1 MHQNYPLLPGNL
13 LTWVDVDE
21 HCAVLA
27 TKGLWPE
34 WLKEA
39 NAWWDGIELTVSP
52 GTDEHTALNWLNTA
66 FGRGSIRTS
75 DFGFELILDRPRDM
89 HVEGLPVT
97 IHVEDPVQPSVRL
110 PKLIDRRVTDELAE
124 PLPRPESDLFPGGVQ
139 VVAFHS
145 FKGGVGRTVH
155 AVALADLLA
164 QRGRKVLLVD
174 ADLEAPGISWM
185 YESQGG
191 AADIAYDDVLALLHG
206 SSGGDRSQAVR
217 IASEYLANQETL
229 LHKTGGQGRLVILP
243 TSRRVR
249 LGPPRIE
256 PGQLLTPDRPR
267 YFLTESLA
275 DLAARAGLDTVVV
288 DLRAGAS
295 ELSAPILLD
304 PRVQRTFVTTLS
316 SQSLDGTDRLIRQLG
331 DKAVALT
338 GRDPE
343 PSVIITQYREDQ
355 HGEEVEK
362 AKVQLSQALEEL
374 RGVQATAS
382 PDADGGSSQPDPT
395 SEVDAQVLTEPLL
408 SPFRDELLALPQSW
422 DDVIAVVRRLGIGDR
437 LLESMSLSIESD
449 SATQVSKE
457 PDLDT
462 RRAALHSRA
471 KSLVFAEK
479 TGLDSSLGFLS
490 TAPLR
495 RLVGD
500 HRTALPVTVVVGAKG
515 SGKTFTYARLCVAG
529 SWQRFAQSAEEEV
542 RVDAPIVPVLDPT
555 NMGTDAGEGG
565 TSPQR
570 LRAAAADGAGA
581 TALDIRNVLDEALAS
596 EHRESLA
603 FWRDVWLRCMAMAVA
618 GPTLTKSAEEVL
630 FERSMKPAL
639 FVFDGLE
646 DVFQELVGDAKRIAL
661 RALFIEIPDWL
672 RTFRGRPFG
681 AVIFVREDLVRWAVR
696 QNLGQYL
703 DRYEPYALRWDSQEA
718 LRLALWVAS
727 TAKAVERPD
736 GDLMELGSEKVVDAL
751 VPLWGVK
758 MGRKNSREAR
768 SDRWVPAALGDF
780 NDQVQARD
788 VVRFIR
794 DAAELSQGDQD
805 WQDRLLVPGAMRQAL
820 VRCSAEKLDELRQ
833 ENPSVGDL
841 LANVGRFA
849 DDVVMPFTA
858 EDVGLDAN
866 AIATLREAGALDRD
880 TDGLYRLPEI
890 YRHALGFR
898 TRGRARVVRT

>member
-1 MHQNYPLLPGNL
+1 MYQNYPLLPGNL

-21 HCAVLA
+21 HCTILA
-27 TKGLWPE
+27 IKGLWPD

-39 NAWWDGIELTVSP
+39 NAWWDGIELTVAP
-52 GTDEHTALNWLNTA
+52 GTSEQTALNWLNAA

-75 DFGFELILDRPRDM
+75 DLGHELILDRPQDM
-89 HVEGLPVT
+89 GVEGLPVT
-97 IHVEDPVQPSVRL
+97 IQVEDPVRPSVRL
-110 PKLIDRRVTDELAE
+110 PKLTDRRITDELAE
-124 PLPRPESDLFPGGVQ
+124 PLPRPESDVFPGGVQ

-164 QRGRKVLLVD
+164 RRGRKVLLVD

-206 SSGGDRSQAVR
+206 SSGGDRTHAIR
-217 IASEYLANQETL
+217 IASEYIANQETL
-229 LHKTGGQGRLVILP
+229 SHRSGGRLVILP

-275 DLAARAGLDTVVV
+275 DLAAQAGLDTVVV

-295 ELSAPILLD
+295 ELSAPLLLD

-316 SQSLDGTDRLIRQLG
+316 SQSLDGTDRLIRQIG

-343 PSVIITQYREDQ
+343 PSVVITQYREDQ
-355 HGEEVEK
+355 HGEEVEN

-374 RGVQATAS
+374 RGVQAGDSTEES
-382 PDADGGSSQPDPT
+382 DGSSQPDPT

-408 SPFRDELLALPQSW
+408 SPFRDELMALPQSW
-422 DDVIAVVRRLGIGDR
+422 DDVVALVRRLGIGDR
-437 LLESMSLSIESD
+437 LLESMTLSTEPESV
-449 SATQVSKE
+449 APMAKE

-462 RRAALHSRA
+462 RRAALHERA

-515 SGKTFTYARLCVAG
+515 SGKTFTFARLCVAG
-529 SWQRFAQSAEEEV
+529 SWQRFAQSAGEEV
-542 RVDAPIVPVLDPT
+542 RADAPVVPVLDPT

-581 TALDIRNVLDEALAS
+581 TALDIRKVLDEALVS
-596 EHRESLA
+596 EKRESLA
-603 FWRDVWLRCMAMAVA
+603 FWRDVWLRCMAMAIA
-618 GPTLTKSAEEVL
+618 GPTLEKSAEEVL

-646 DVFQELVGDAKRIAL
+646 DVFQDLVGEAKRIAL

-672 RTFRGRPFG
+672 RMFRGRPLG

-727 TAKAVERPD
+727 TADAVELPD
-736 GDLMELGSEKVVDAL
+736 GDLMELGSDKVVDAL

-794 DAAELSQGDQD
+794 DAAELSRGDQD
-805 WQDRLLVPGAMRQAL
+805 WQDRLLAPGAMRQAL

-841 LANVGRFA
+841 LVNVGRFA

-858 EDVGLDAN
+858 EDVELDAN
-866 AIATLREAGALDRD
+866 AITTLREAGAIDRD

-898 TRGRARVVRT
+898 TRGRARVVRP